1 MSYEHQLGPKEPAE
15 IERLNEGAAPERM
28 IVKALPMAVPEAAF
42 QHDAEKKRI
51 KRGILG
57 GSEEHRVL
65 EKTLYLP
72 YLDFTYQFSAE
83 KGLLSKQTVLEQ
95 GRSVVLAL
103 REVDLGFYPE
113 LAALAPR
120 LTDIESEPGSII
132 QGVDSTVLVSE
143 RLEELKQV
151 LSDYDNQ
158 LRELSKQYD
167 SLLKTDRAKQ
177 ALKDN
182 IDHLRKTR
190 ETRWKMFADGLKLP
204 SKVDL
209 EKLEVLEGSLFY
221 MPYYIAWFSRS
232 GESRFLVWD
241 REGKENEAIAD
252 ELMKNRKFRDL
263 VQSHAMSRDNSPTK

>member
-1 MSYEHQLGPKEPAE
+1 
-15 IERLNEGAAPERM
+15 M

-72 YLDFTYQFSAE
+72 YLDFTYKFSAE

-120 LTDIESEPGSII
+120 LTDILSELGSII
-132 QGVDSTVLVSE
+132 PGVDSTDLVRE
-143 RLEELKQV
+143 TLEDIKQE
-151 LSDYDNQ
+151 LSDYDTPW
-158 LRELSKQYD
+158 RAVEKQHET
-167 SLLKTDRAKQ
+167 LLKT
-177 ALKDN
+177 
-182 IDHLRKTR
+182 
-190 ETRWKMFADGLKLP
+190 
-204 SKVDL
+204 
-209 EKLEVLEGSLFY
+209 
-221 MPYYIAWFSRS
+221 
-232 GESRFLVWD
+232 
-241 REGKENEAIAD
+241 
-252 ELMKNRKFRDL
+252 
-263 VQSHAMSRDNSPTK
+263 

>member
-28 IVKALPMAVPEAAF
+28 IVKALPMAVPEAAL

-51 KRGILG
+51 KKGILG
-57 GSEEHRVL
+57 GPEENRVL

-72 YLDFTYQFSAE
+72 YLDFRYQFSAE
-83 KGLLSKQTVLEQ
+83 KGFLSKQTFLGQ

-113 LAALAPR
+113 LTTLAPQ
-120 LTDIESEPGSII
+120 LIDIESESDSIV

-177 ALKDN
+177 AIKDS
-182 IDHLRKTR
+182 IDHLKKTR

-209 EKLEVLEGSLFY
+209 GKLELLEGSLFY
-221 MPYYIAWFSRS
+221 IPYYIAWFSLR

-241 REGKENEAIAD
+241 REGKENDALAD
-252 ELMKNRKFRDL
+252 ELMKNSMFRDL
-263 VQSHAMSRDNSPTK
+263 IQSHAMSRDNSMTK